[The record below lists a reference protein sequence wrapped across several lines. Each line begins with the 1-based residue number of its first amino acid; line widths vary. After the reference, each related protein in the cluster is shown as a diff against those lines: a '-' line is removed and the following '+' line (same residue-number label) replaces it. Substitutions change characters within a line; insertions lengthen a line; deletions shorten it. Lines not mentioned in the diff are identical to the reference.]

1 MELVPMLKEM
11 ELLKSFQL
19 LDDKGGRLLAEIEIG
34 KYQRTSQYHEM

>member
-1 MELVPMLKEM
+1 M

-19 LDDKGGRLLAEIEIG
+19 LDDKGGRLLVKIEIG